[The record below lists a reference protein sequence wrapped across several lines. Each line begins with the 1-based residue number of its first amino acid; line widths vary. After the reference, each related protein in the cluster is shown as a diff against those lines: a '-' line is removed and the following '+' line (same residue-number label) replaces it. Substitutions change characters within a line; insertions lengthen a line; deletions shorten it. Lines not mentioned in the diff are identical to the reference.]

1 MKSQKGQY
9 MSPLL
14 MVGIISRFNLAMIS
28 GIVSP
33 VNHAKQAIRGQ
44 MSVLARKVAQEKFPF
59 EGILH
64 ARLSENSF
72 SRRALQYIMGRNV
85 YYMQNVA

>member
-28 GIVSP
+28 GMVSP

-44 MSVLARKVAQEKFPF
+44 MRKVAQEKFSF

-72 SRRALQYIMGRNV
+72 SHRALQYIMGRNV